1 MSVARQQL
9 CQTPIGQLMGC
20 YCCCCFTGCCWC
32 SGCCG
37 SGDRLHVAGGV
48 GSLLPPLLLLLLRS
62 LARAPPHPVAL
73 LHSRGLFLWL
83 RLFCPPCSFEY
94 STGTREELLYDKQKL
109 LTNGDRWEVEIEKN
123 LRNEAMYR

>member
-20 YCCCCFTGCCWC
+20 YYCCCFTGCCCC

-48 GSLLPPLLLLLLRS
+48 ALSCRLCCYYCCAAAAGLGAPALRCPL
-62 LARAPPHPVAL
+62 AL
-73 LHSRGLFLWL
+73 IGLF
-83 RLFCPPCSFEY
+83 RCASSAPPCSFEY